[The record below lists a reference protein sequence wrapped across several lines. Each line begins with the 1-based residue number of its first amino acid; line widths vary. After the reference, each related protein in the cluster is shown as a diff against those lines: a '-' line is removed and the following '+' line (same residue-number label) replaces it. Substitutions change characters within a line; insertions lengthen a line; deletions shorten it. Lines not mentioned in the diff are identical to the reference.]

1 MFSVKH
7 EYTDIM
13 LKVHHVDVVGLEDRV
28 KRDGRTRPIALPSP
42 LTRLVITS
50 PPIGKRNVVMSVC
63 VCVCLSVRDH
73 IFGTTRPIFNKF
85 FVHVTYGRGS
95 VLLWRC
101 SDMLCPSGFMDD
113 VTLIS
118 QGCST
123 STPS

>member
-1 MFSVKH
+1 
-7 EYTDIM
+7 M
-13 LKVHHVDVVGLEDRV
+13 LKVHHVDVVGSEDRV
-28 KRDGRTRPIALPSP
+28 KRDGRTDATDCTTFPANAFGNYFAPDREEKCCDERI
-42 LTRLVITS
+42 
-50 PPIGKRNVVMSVC
+50 SVC
-63 VCVCLSVRDH
+63 ARVCVCLSVRDH